1 MEQAEKSRPAE
12 RDRREQRARQP
23 GGEAAGPALSGLL
36 NGERQPAERDLQE
49 QRARHPGGEAA
60 RAALNGRLNGDR
72 GNLCGLLSSGEAAW
86 RAVSG
91 GISSPLKEKRQARS
105 RRAIVWWTPRRK
117 ERCING

>member
-23 GGEAAGPALSGLL
+23 GGEAARPALSGLL

-60 RAALNGRLNGDR
+60 RAALNGDR

-105 RRAIVWWTPRRK
+105 RRAIVWRTPRRK